1 MYGVVDWIQRRG
13 GMLPPSAGVA
23 RGCGE
28 SSDTVLYRGLGE
40 AFYAVKAA
48 ARPPHS
54 ILVVAGAVQDVNCV
68 WQEMGYRFD

>member
-23 RGCGE
+23 RGYVE
-28 SSDTVLYRGLGE
+28 PSDTVLYRSLGE
-40 AFYAVKAA
+40 AGYVVKAA

-54 ILVVAGAVQDVNCV
+54 ILIVAGAVQDMDGVR
-68 WQEMGYRFD
+68 QKMGYRLD